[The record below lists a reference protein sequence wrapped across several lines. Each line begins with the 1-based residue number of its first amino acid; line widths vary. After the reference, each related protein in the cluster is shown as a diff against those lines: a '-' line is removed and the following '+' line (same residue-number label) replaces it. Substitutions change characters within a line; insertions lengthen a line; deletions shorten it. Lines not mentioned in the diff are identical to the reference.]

1 MVRTTVYVLTLT
13 LLIGPG
19 LPVANA
25 AQTPPTGTVRG
36 TVTDPLDAAV
46 VGVNL
51 TIAPVGGGAGRTA
64 STNERG
70 AFTFS
75 GLPAGTYVLRAEHA
89 GFLPFA
95 RGVTVV
101 AGVDAEET
109 VRLAIGASELVSVV
123 SEDAGYRTTLG
134 ATATKMSGVPI
145 RDIPF
150 AVEAVPA
157 RVLEEQRV
165 QTVND
170 ALRNV
175 SGIGPSV
182 GFGGANSRYVIRGFS
197 PAAQLRNGFRH
208 NIFVPM
214 TDMANVE
221 QVEVLK
227 GPASALYGSFDPGGV
242 VSILT
247 KRPQPVRYA
256 QATVTA
262 GSFGYVRPTLD
273 VTGPIGGSQQALYRF
288 NAAFET
294 TNGHRDFVDHD
305 RIFLAPAVEWRP
317 STRTSL
323 LVEGDFL
330 RQTGGFDRGFGNS
343 PIVLTLPRERNL
355 GEPIDSLRYNGGSVR
370 YVLEHR
376 FSERWA
382 LRHGLSATSGTLRT
396 EYFGGASPLVQ
407 GTTYN
412 RRSFAATDRQR
423 DVVTHGELYGSLGD
437 GRIRHQMMAGVE
449 FADDVYD
456 FDVARGALAPLDLN
470 TPVYGA
476 VPTDTGPYW
485 IGTFKNR
492 SIAGYAQDM
501 MTIGQRWRV
510 LVGARYTG
518 QFSDADLRFDLL
530 AGPYASDRMSHN
542 VSPRAGV
549 TFQPT
554 SQVSLYT
561 SVGRSFRSVVDSI
574 AVGGSLP
581 EPSIGRLVEGGVKAD
596 LRGGQLVP
604 TISVFRLTRDKVL
617 VANPDDPFGPFIQT
631 GEQEAKGVE
640 VTLNARPVRRW
651 EAVATYAYTRAAVTK
666 DSTLPIGTRLIN
678 VPRQTFS
685 LWSTYT
691 LPDHIANGLAVSA
704 GVFYIGDRA
713 ANTANSFDLEA
724 YTVLDAAVSYRLRR
738 WAVGLNLRNLLDERY
753 FESGGGFV
761 VAYPGA
767 PRSVTTTLSVMF

>member
-1 MVRTTVYVLTLT
+1 MLRRTVCVLMSTFLVCLVLPLT
-13 LLIGPG
+13 G
-19 LPVANA
+19 A
-25 AQTPPTGTVRG
+25 AQVAASGVVRG
-36 TVTDPLDAAV
+36 TVTDPLDAVV

-51 TIAPVGGGAGRTA
+51 TIAPVGGGAGQTT

-70 AFTFS
+70 EFAFP
-75 GLPAGTYVLRAEHA
+75 GLPGGTYVLRAEHA
-89 GFLPFA
+89 GFIPVE
-95 RGVTVV
+95 RVVTVA
-101 AGVDAEET
+101 AGADVEEA
-109 VRLAIGASELVSVV
+109 VRLDIGATELVSVV
-123 SEDAGYRTTLG
+123 SADRGYRTTLG
-134 ATATKMSGVPI
+134 TTATKLAGVPT

-157 RVLEEQRV
+157 RVLDEQRV

-175 SGIGPSV
+175 SGVGPSV

-247 KRPQPVRYA
+247 KRPQPTRQA
-256 QATVTA
+256 QVTLTA
-262 GSFGYVRPTLD
+262 GPFGFVRPTVD
-273 VTGPIGGSQQALYRF
+273 VTGPVGGSADVLYRL

-294 TNGHRDFVDHD
+294 TGSYRDFVDHD
-305 RIFLAPAVEWRP
+305 RVFVAPAVEWRP

-323 LVEGDFL
+323 LLEGEFL
-330 RQTGGFDRGFGNS
+330 RQTGGFDRGFGNA
-343 PIVLTLPRERNL
+343 PVLLTLPRERNL
-355 GEPIDSLRYNGGSVR
+355 GEPVDALRYTGGSVR

-376 FSERWA
+376 FSDRWA
-382 LRHGLSATSGTLRT
+382 LRHGLSVTSGAMHTR
-396 EYFGGASPLVQ
+396 YFGGGSPLIQ
-407 GTTYN
+407 GTLYN
-412 RRSFAATDRQR
+412 RRPFAAYDRQV
-423 DVVTHGELYGSLGD
+423 DVVTHGELYGTLGD
-437 GRIRHQMMAGVE
+437 GQVRHQTMAGVE

-456 FDVARGALAPLDLN
+456 FDVSRGASAPLNFQD
-470 TPVYGA
+470 PVYGA
-476 VPTDTGPYW
+476 LPTDMAPYW

-501 MTIGQRWRV
+501 VTIGRRWRV
-510 LVGARYTG
+510 LMGARYTG

-530 AGPYASDRMSHN
+530 AGPYANDRMSHN

-554 SQVSLYT
+554 SQISLYA
-561 SVGRSFRSVVDSI
+561 SAGRSFRSIVDSI
-574 AVGGSLP
+574 AVGGTLP
-581 EPSIGRLVEGGVKAD
+581 EPSIGRLVESGLKAD
-596 LRGGQLVP
+596 LRGGQFVP
-604 TISVFRLTRDKVL
+604 TVSVFRVTRDKVL

-631 GEQEAKGVE
+631 GEQEAKGIE
-640 VTLNARPVRRW
+640 ATLNARPVRRW
-651 EAVATYAYTRAAVTK
+651 EAVASYAHTRAVVTK

-678 VPRQTFS
+678 VPRHTFS

-691 LPDHIANGLAVSA
+691 LPDRVANGLAVSA
-704 GVFYIGDRA
+704 GVFHVGARA
-713 ANTANSFDLEA
+713 ANTANTFDLDA
-724 YTVLDAAVSYRLRR
+724 YTVIDAAVHYRLGR
-738 WAVGLNLRNLLDERY
+738 WGMMVNLRNLLDEEY
-753 FESGGGFV
+753 FQSGGGFV

-767 PRSVTTTLSVMF
+767 PRSVSTTLSFAF